1 MATRQ
6 MRTILVVLIVAL
18 GAGSAASGASR
29 AATSAAKAS
38 QQTAKR
44 YTHFRIASGVRC
56 VYERKR
62 GGAITC
68 RNARS
73 ASARLGQTGLASL
86 VSNGFSSLPRPLGPY
101 LRKGQ
106 TWTIGKLTC
115 TVQGRTKLTTFIECR
130 NKRTIIQVAPT
141 GSSSGEVP
149 TVTR

>member
-73 ASARLGQTGLASL
+73 ASARLGQTACAASL

-115 TVQGRTKLTTFIECR
+115 TVQGRTKLTTFIECQTEDDHPGR
-130 NKRTIIQVAPT
+130 ANGVVVR
-141 GSSSGEVP
+141 
-149 TVTR
+149 